1 MSYTLHLYIHLYI
14 TAPEPNIFA
23 QIDANSDGKL
33 DRDEVTAYFKSMG
46 QDSVPDEL
54 WEAEDKNKDGVIDWD
69 EFSGPKGEVNPMGDE
84 L

>member
-1 MSYTLHLYIHLYI
+1 
-14 TAPEPNIFA
+14 
-23 QIDANSDGKL
+23 
-33 DRDEVTAYFKSMG
+33 MG